1 MVRSVGQTAASSC
14 SGEGRLHSTTLFG
27 IGESLSC
34 SHTGSDPPSA
44 DAEEGRSGWSSRLAV
59 RTGRLR
65 RSLVVHVRPIDLVV
79 FQEPTRINPLETSS
93 RRGLRA

>member
-1 MVRSVGQTAASSC
+1 MDETPQLRSLCSDRRVTVLQAASDRGPS
-14 SGEGRLHSTTLFG
+14 SRL
-27 IGESLSC
+27 
-34 SHTGSDPPSA
+34 
-44 DAEEGRSGWSSRLAV
+44 EEGRSGWSSRLAV

-79 FQEPTRINPLETSS
+79 FQEPTRTSPLETSS